1 MNYKII
7 SSFTLANKYPEI
19 FKIVSEN
26 QPLTEN
32 NIPLILLKCEQY
44 AKENNLTYLYPMGIT
59 PVYLIFKVKAKTGRK
74 RAS

>member
-19 FKIVSEN
+19 SKILSEN

-44 AKENNLTYLYPMGIT
+44 AKENNLTY
-59 PVYLIFKVKAKTGRK
+59 
-74 RAS
+74 